1 MKFPEYNNHRS
12 NEPLYASRQEGPKGN
27 VKYPLMFFGL
37 PILTIACAAGFLLA
51 LYLAF
56 H

>member
-1 MKFPEYNNHRS
+1 MKLPEYNNYRS

-27 VKYPLMFFGL
+27 FKYPLMFFGL
-37 PILTIACAAGFLLA
+37 PAIVIACIAGFLLS
-51 LYLAF
+51 LYLLF